1 MKINVVEKDRQ
12 GNIRIKFI
20 KVCFLIMLLGFI
32 FGIGSTISSIMVYN
46 SFKVIKTTVMVLL
59 TEDLVGNVDKQ
70 LKEIK

>member
-12 GNIRIKFI
+12 GNIKIKFV

-32 FGIGSTISSIMVYN
+32 FGIGSAISSIIVYN